1 MVDQNASTDDVGQKN
16 NNEKA
21 MSGFRAIHAV
31 TSSALLAIQFF
42 PEWSKQAGILAS
54 SLETQATCARPG
66 FSPSSGFAV
75 SITCP

>member
-21 MSGFRAIHAV
+21 MSGFKAIYAV
-31 TSSALLAIQFF
+31 MSSALLAIQFF

-54 SLETQATCARPG
+54 SLETQATCA
-66 FSPSSGFAV
+66 
-75 SITCP
+75 